1 MGTSKKLEWDKTG
14 ERLYETGVEQ
24 CALYVQS
31 DDGTYPKG
39 VAWNGVSEIDE
50 NPSGAEESA
59 VYADNMKYL
68 SLYSA
73 ENMGGNINAYTYP
86 DEFGECIGEAELAKG
101 AYIGQQTRKAFG
113 LAYKTKIGNDVKA
126 DAYGYK
132 LHLVYGARASVSE
145 KTYNT
150 INDSPEAMSLSWE
163 YSTTP
168 VNVTGHKPTAILT
181 IDSTKCDP
189 TKLAALET
197 ILYGSENAEARLPLP
212 DEVATTLAA
221 S

>member
-31 DDGTYPKG
+31 DDGIYPKG
-39 VAWNGVSEIDE
+39 VAWNGISEIDE
-50 NPSGAEESA
+50 NPSGVEESA
-59 VYADNMKYL
+59 VFADNMKYL

-73 ENMGGNINAYTYP
+73 ENMGGTINAYTYP

-197 ILYGSENAEARLPLP
+197 ILYGSENADARLPLP

>member
-1 MGTSKKLEWDKTG
+1 MATGKKLEWDKTG

-31 DDGTYPKG
+31 DSGTYPKG
-39 VAWNGVSEIDE
+39 VAWNGISEIDE
-50 NPSGAEESA
+50 NPSGVEESA
-59 VYADNMKYL
+59 VFADNMKYL

-189 TKLAALET
+189 AKLAALET
-197 ILYGSENAEARLPLP
+197 ILYGSENADARLPLP

>member
-39 VAWNGVSEIDE
+39 VAWNGISEIDE
-50 NPSGAEESA
+50 NPSGVEESA
-59 VYADNMKYL
+59 VFADNMKYL

-163 YSTTP
+163 YSPTP

-197 ILYGSENAEARLPLP
+197 ILYGSETADARLPLP

>member
-1 MGTSKKLEWDKTG
+1 MTTSKKLEWDKTG

-31 DDGTYPKG
+31 DSGTYPKG
-39 VAWNGVSEIDE
+39 VAWNGISEIDE

-126 DAYGYK
+126 DA
-132 LHLVYGARASVSE
+132 
-145 KTYNT
+145 
-150 INDSPEAMSLSWE
+150 
-163 YSTTP
+163 
-168 VNVTGHKPTAILT
+168 
-181 IDSTKCDP
+181 
-189 TKLAALET
+189 
-197 ILYGSENAEARLPLP
+197 
-212 DEVATTLAA
+212 
-221 S
+221 

>member
-1 MGTSKKLEWDKTG
+1 MTTSKKLEWDKTG

-31 DDGTYPKG
+31 DSGTYPKG
-39 VAWNGVSEIDE
+39 VAWNGISEIDE

-197 ILYGSENAEARLPLP
+197 ILYGSENADARLPLP

>member
-31 DDGTYPKG
+31 DTGTYPKG
-39 VAWNGVSEIDE
+39 VAWNGISEIDE

-59 VYADNMKYL
+59 VFADNMKYL

-73 ENMGGNINAYTYP
+73 ENMGGTINAYTYP
-86 DEFGECIGEAELAKG
+86 DEFGECIGESELTKG

-168 VNVTGHKPTAILT
+168 VNVTGHNPTAIIT

-197 ILYGSENAEARLPLP
+197 ILYGSENADARLPLP

>member
-1 MGTSKKLEWDKTG
+1 MSTSKKLEWDKTG

-31 DDGTYPKG
+31 DEGTYPKG
-39 VAWNGVSEIDE
+39 VAWNGISEIDE

-59 VYADNMKYL
+59 VFADNMKYL

-73 ENMGGNINAYTYP
+73 ENMGGNINAYMYP

-168 VNVTGHKPTAILT
+168 VNVTGHKPTSILT

-189 TKLAALET
+189 TKLATLET
-197 ILYGSENAEARLPLP
+197 ILYGSENADARLPLP

>member
-1 MGTSKKLEWDKTG
+1 MSTSKKLEWDKTG

-39 VAWNGVSEIDE
+39 VAWNGISEIDE

-59 VYADNMKYL
+59 VFADNMKYL

-73 ENMGGNINAYTYP
+73 ENMGGNINAYMYP

-197 ILYGSENAEARLPLP
+197 ILYGSENADARLPLP

>member
-1 MGTSKKLEWDKTG
+1 
-14 ERLYETGVEQ
+14 
-24 CALYVQS
+24 
-31 DDGTYPKG
+31 
-39 VAWNGVSEIDE
+39 
-50 NPSGAEESA
+50 
-59 VYADNMKYL
+59 
-68 SLYSA
+68 
-73 ENMGGNINAYTYP
+73 MGGNINAYTYP

-150 INDSPEAMSLSWE
+150 INDSPEAMSLSWK

-197 ILYGSENAEARLPLP
+197 ILYGSENADARLPLP

>member
-1 MGTSKKLEWDKTG
+1 MATGKKLEWDKTG

-31 DDGTYPKG
+31 DSGTYPKG
-39 VAWNGVSEIDE
+39 VAWNGISEIDE

-59 VYADNMKYL
+59 VFADNMKYL

-197 ILYGSENAEARLPLP
+197 ILYGSENADARLPLP

>member
-1 MGTSKKLEWDKTG
+1 MSTSKKLEWDKTG

-31 DDGTYPKG
+31 DTGTYPKG
-39 VAWNGVSEIDE
+39 VAWNGISEIDE

-59 VYADNMKYL
+59 VFADNMKYL

-73 ENMGGNINAYTYP
+73 ENMGGTINAYTYP
-86 DEFGECIGEAELAKG
+86 DEFGECIGEAELTKG

-132 LHLVYGARASVSE
+132 LHLVYGARASISE

-168 VNVTGHKPTAILT
+168 VNVTGHNPTAIIT

-197 ILYGSENAEARLPLP
+197 ILYGSENADARLPLP
-212 DEVATTLAA
+212 DEVATTLA
-221 S
+221 SS

>member
-39 VAWNGVSEIDE
+39 VAWNGISEIDE
-50 NPSGAEESA
+50 NPSGVEESA
-59 VYADNMKYL
+59 VFADNMKYL

-197 ILYGSENAEARLPLP
+197 ILYGSETADARLPLP

>member
-1 MGTSKKLEWDKTG
+1 MTTGKKLEWDKTG

-31 DDGTYPKG
+31 DSGTYPKG
-39 VAWNGVSEIDE
+39 VAWNGISEIDE

-59 VYADNMKYL
+59 VFADNMKYL

-150 INDSPEAMSLSWE
+150 INDSPEATSLSWE
-163 YSTTP
+163 YRTTP

-197 ILYGSENAEARLPLP
+197 ILYGSENADARLPLP

>member
-1 MGTSKKLEWDKTG
+1 MSTSKKLEWDQTG
-14 ERLYETGVEQ
+14 KRLYETGVEQ

-31 DDGTYPKG
+31 DVGTYPKG
-39 VAWNGVSEIDE
+39 VAWNGVSEIIE
-50 NPSGAEESA
+50 KPSGVEESA

-73 ENMGGNINAYTYP
+73 ENTGGNINAYTYP

-150 INDSPEAMSLSWE
+150 INDSPEPMSLSWE

-197 ILYGSENAEARLPLP
+197 IIYGSENADARLPLP

>member
-39 VAWNGVSEIDE
+39 VAWNGISEIDE
-50 NPSGAEESA
+50 NPSGVEESA
-59 VYADNMKYL
+59 VFADNMKYL

-189 TKLAALET
+189 TKLAALEI
-197 ILYGSENAEARLPLP
+197 ILYGSETADARLPLP

>member
-1 MGTSKKLEWDKTG
+1 MSTSKKLEWDKTG

-31 DDGTYPKG
+31 DEGTYPKG
-39 VAWNGVSEIDE
+39 VAWNGISEIDE

-59 VYADNMKYL
+59 VFADNMKYL

-73 ENMGGNINAYTYP
+73 ENMGGNINAYMYP
-86 DEFGECIGEAELAKG
+86 DEFGECIGETELVKG

-197 ILYGSENAEARLPLP
+197 ILYGSENADARLPLP

>member
-1 MGTSKKLEWDKTG
+1 MATSKKLEWDKTG

-31 DDGTYPKG
+31 DSGTYPKG
-39 VAWNGVSEIDE
+39 VAWNGISEIDE

-73 ENMGGNINAYTYP
+73 ETMGGTINAYTYP
-86 DEFGECIGEAELAKG
+86 DEFGECIGEAELATG

-181 IDSTKCDP
+181 IDSTKCDA

-197 ILYGSENAEARLPLP
+197 ILYGSENADARLPLP

>member
-1 MGTSKKLEWDKTG
+1 MTTSKKLEWDKTG

-31 DDGTYPKG
+31 DTGTYPKG
-39 VAWNGVSEIDE
+39 VAWNGISEIDE

-73 ENMGGNINAYTYP
+73 ETMGGTINAYTYP

-101 AYIGQQTRKAFG
+101 AFLGQQTRKAFG

-126 DAYGYK
+126 DEYGYK

-145 KTYNT
+145 KAYNT
-150 INDSPEAMSLSWE
+150 INDSPEAISLSWE

-168 VNVTGHKPTAILT
+168 VSVTGHKPTAILT
-181 IDSTKCDP
+181 IDSTKCNP
-189 TKLAALET
+189 EKLAALET
-197 ILYGSENAEARLPLP
+197 ILYGSENADARLPLP
-212 DEVATTLAA
+212 DEVASTLAE

>member
-31 DDGTYPKG
+31 DTGTYPKG
-39 VAWNGVSEIDE
+39 VAWNGISEIDE

-59 VYADNMKYL
+59 VFADNMKYL

-73 ENMGGNINAYTYP
+73 ENMGGTINAYMYP
-86 DEFGECIGEAELAKG
+86 DEFGECIGESELTKG

-168 VNVTGHKPTAILT
+168 VNVTGHNPTAIIT

-197 ILYGSENAEARLPLP
+197 ILYGSENADARLPLP

>member
-31 DDGTYPKG
+31 DVGTYPKG

-168 VNVTGHKPTAILT
+168 VNVTGHKPTAILI

-197 ILYGSENAEARLPLP
+197 ILYGSENADARLPLP

>member
-1 MGTSKKLEWDKTG
+1 MTTGKKLEWDKTG

-31 DDGTYPKG
+31 DSGTYPKG
-39 VAWNGVSEIDE
+39 VAWNGISEIDE

-59 VYADNMKYL
+59 VFADNMKYL

-197 ILYGSENAEARLPLP
+197 ILYGSENADARLPLP

>member
-31 DDGTYPKG
+31 DVGTYPKG
-39 VAWNGVSEIDE
+39 VAWNGVSEIIE
-50 NPSGAEESA
+50 NPSGVEESA
-59 VYADNMKYL
+59 VYADDMKYL

-145 KTYNT
+145 KTYST

-197 ILYGSENAEARLPLP
+197 ILYGSENADARLPLP